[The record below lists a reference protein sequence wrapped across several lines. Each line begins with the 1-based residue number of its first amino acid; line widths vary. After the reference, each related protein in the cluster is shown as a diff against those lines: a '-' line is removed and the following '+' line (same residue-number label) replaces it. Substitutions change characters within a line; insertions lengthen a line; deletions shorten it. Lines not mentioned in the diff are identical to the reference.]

1 MDGDTGFA
9 AVRLGRHN
17 KQTNVTRYKLNRDC
31 LTDPF
36 VTGREKIKNVKSEQK
51 AELIE
56 RERKLRMIYLLV
68 DHFVEKR
75 RKDEERLKEITEN
88 GNSSRDEEW
97 ELMMQESLQKFD
109 MKNTETT
116 PNSNAIRKVN
126 INTNEMIP
134 TKHHH

>member
-9 AVRLGRHN
+9 AVRLGCHN

-51 AELIE
+51 AERIE
-56 RERKLRMIYLLV
+56 RESYLLV

>member
-1 MDGDTGFA
+1 
-9 AVRLGRHN
+9 
-17 KQTNVTRYKLNRDC
+17 
-31 LTDPF
+31 
-36 VTGREKIKNVKSEQK
+36 
-51 AELIE
+51 
-56 RERKLRMIYLLV
+56 MIYLLV